1 MATPIRSS
9 SAAGTGLLAIF
20 VDLDVEDR
28 PGFRPF
34 LAEDMFPPRRNI
46 GLGPMASYDLLEGDG
61 QQFLTLYVAPSLGD
75 LYSTPYQ
82 GLRDQRGARDAL
94 YHQKFR
100 NQARYVAAWTG
111 PEIPPI
117 EPEHFSS
124 HLLVDRIE
132 LSVDV
137 TQAFN
142 MWFAGE
148 YMPALAEIPGVAS
161 VRRYLAVE
169 GTPANLV
176 LQEVS
181 DPSVTHDAA
190 WIELRD
196 RFSSATSGLYVRR
209 ISSGDTPDT
218 AAM

>member
-20 VDLDVEDR
+20 VDLDVDDR

-46 GLGPMASYDLLEGDG
+46 GLGPMASYDILEGEG

-75 LYSTPYQ
+75 LYGTPYQ
-82 GLRDQRGARDAL
+82 GLRYQRGERDAL

-100 NQARYVAAWTG
+100 NQARFVAAWTG
-111 PEIPPI
+111 PEISPI
-117 EPEHFSS
+117 EPELFSS

-132 LSVDV
+132 LSVDA
-137 TQAFN
+137 TQPFN

-148 YMPALAEIPGVAS
+148 YLPALAEVAGVTS

-169 GTPANLV
+169 GVPTHLV
-176 LQEVS
+176 LYEVA

-190 WIELRD
+190 WI
-196 RFSSATSGLYVRR
+196 
-209 ISSGDTPDT
+209 
-218 AAM
+218 